1 MLNISCSLEEAKLL
15 KELLESH
22 LSELRIKIKDNK
34 SIEYREELKRRK
46 YLINEVISK
55 LEEGD

>member
-22 LSELRIKIKDNK
+22 LSELRIKMKDNK

>member
-1 MLNISCSLEEAKLL
+1 LEEAKLL